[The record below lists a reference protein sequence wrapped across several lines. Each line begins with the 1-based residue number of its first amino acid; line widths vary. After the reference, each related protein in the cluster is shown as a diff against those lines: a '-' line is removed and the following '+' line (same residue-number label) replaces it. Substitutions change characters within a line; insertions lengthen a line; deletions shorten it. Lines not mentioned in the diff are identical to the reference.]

1 MKSIKTVLA
10 PAMAVLADRGRRSR
24 QEGKIGWILLW
35 LVGIPIP
42 VLLALFLLR
51 GCT

>member
-1 MKSIKTVLA
+1 MNDLRNKLIQ
-10 PAMAVLADRGRRSR
+10 R
-24 QEGKIGWILLW
+24 QQGKAGWLLLW
-35 LVGIPIP
+35 LVGVPVP